1 MEMTPESP
9 IPRLWCTDDPMKLKN
24 FLSSILDKMP
34 WTELDNDK
42 CTFGDVC
49 FTTTKILVS
58 HLFFNYDYIFLV
70 FSFFFC
76 LGDVCNSDLGFLL
89 AS

>member
-9 IPRLWCTDDPMKLKN
+9 IPQLWCTDDPMKLKN

-58 HLFFNYDYIFLV
+58 HLFFNYDYI
-70 FSFFFC
+70 SGFFFLFLSWIC
-76 LGDVCNSDLGFLL
+76 L
-89 AS
+89 